1 MNASAA
7 AAVSCMPTWS
17 LHTLQPIFWQ
27 VDRIPLLHLRHM
39 GTQVAHAA
47 KDCTR
52 GRSVWADHSGGSDVA
67 VSWDWT
73 FSHCHGASMDDP
85 FGLVTNLRFIDSNDE
100 VLTAV
105 HAAPHLTSIIHALPW
120 EDEVWRAIEGTQLA
134 A

>member
-1 MNASAA
+1 MNVAA
-7 AAVSCMPTWS
+7 ASYMPTWS

-27 VDRIPLLHLRHM
+27 VDRIPLLHLRHL
-39 GTQVAHAA
+39 GTHVAQAA

-52 GRSVWADHSGGSDVA
+52 GRSLWADQSQSGDVA

-73 FSHCHGASMDDP
+73 FNASHGASMDDP
-85 FGLVTNLRFIDSNDE
+85 FRLVTNLRFVDSNDE

-105 HAAPHLTSIIHALPW
+105 HAAPHLTFLIHALPW
-120 EDEVWRAIEGTQLA
+120 EDEVWRAVEGCRLA